1 MGLVG
6 RVGPGEGPGE
16 VEGEFGGEVGGGGA
30 DEDFKFAG
38 LDGPEFGGGVVEGEG
53 AFVEL

>member
-1 MGLVG
+1 MGG
-6 RVGPGEGPGE
+6 VGPGEGAGE
-16 VEGEFGGEVGGGGA
+16 VKGEFGGEVGGGGA